1 MAGKINGDRRD
12 PSGDICTVPIGSVTQ
27 AMHARDILARN
38 GIPVT
43 VVRNDPAA
51 TRHGCAYAISYP
63 CEKERAIRAA
73 LRSAGIRWRG
83 GVRT

>member
-1 MAGKINGDRRD
+1 MVGRINGDFRD
-12 PSGDICTVPIGSVTQ
+12 LPDETCTAPIGSVTQ

-43 VVRNDPAA
+43 VVRNDPAT

-63 CEKERAIRAA
+63 CEKERVIRAA

-83 GVRT
+83 GTRI